1 MAIKPAGSETTIEAN
16 TIEPVS
22 GNQITI
28 NASTLKFDKVAER
41 SGGNG
46 VEVESVLLKDG
57 EVSTDVINEFSSG
70 AGVTVDSLL
79 IKDGKTATAGLGNFT
94 FATWT
99 PSPSGDGINSLSAV
113 TVNEARYIQI
123 GGLVVA
129 SLSFEATLGGSASNI
144 LVATLPVNSAAT
156 FSDRSSGFGNV
167 NMSSGSVIEA
177 ADLIARGNQ
186 TDVRILRAN
195 HSNYPTSGTIKAV
208 LTLVYESV

>member
-28 NASTLKFDKVAER
+28 NASTLKFDKVAEC

-79 IKDGKTATAGLGNFT
+79 IKDGKIATAGLGNFT

-99 PSPSGDGINSLSAV
+99 PSPSGDGINSLSA
-113 TVNEARYIQI
+113 
-123 GGLVVA
+123 A
-129 SLSFEATLGGSASNI
+129 SLT
-144 LVATLPVNSAAT
+144 
-156 FSDRSSGFGNV
+156 
-167 NMSSGSVIEA
+167 
-177 ADLIARGNQ
+177 
-186 TDVRILRAN
+186 
-195 HSNYPTSGTIKAV
+195 
-208 LTLVYESV
+208 